1 MPYCNPYLHDRL
13 LDAIRTE
20 CNKMVLCSQ
29 VPTTFTEANT
39 TYALADV
46 AMSPTD
52 FTIANGDVSGRKITV
67 AAKSGVPVDVTGD
80 PVVCALLDT
89 VNQRLLYY
97 VDETGSQ
104 TIYAG
109 NTVNIPS
116 FKIENRD
123 PVNS

>member
-1 MPYCNPYLHDRL
+1 MPYCNPYLHDKL
-13 LDAIRTE
+13 LDAIRQE
-20 CNKMVLCSQ
+20 CNRMVLCSAT
-29 VPTTFTEANT
+29 PTNYTEANS
-39 TYALADV
+39 TYALASV
-46 AMSPTD
+46 TMTPSD
-52 FTIANGDVSGRKITV
+52 FTLGNGAVSGRRVTV
-67 AAKSGVPVDVTGD
+67 AAKNNVNVTTTGD

-97 VDETGSQ
+97 VDETTTQ

-116 FKIENRD
+116 FTIENRD

>member
-1 MPYCNPYLHDRL
+1 MPYCNPYLHDKL

-29 VPTTFTEANT
+29 VPTNFTEANT

-46 AMSPTD
+46 AMTPSD
-52 FTIANGDVSGRKITV
+52 FTLANGVVSGRRVIV
-67 AAKSGVPVDVTGD
+67 AAKNNVTVDTTGD

-89 VNQRLLYY
+89 INQRLLYY
-97 VDETGSQ
+97 VDETSTQ

-116 FKIENRD
+116 FSIENRD
-123 PVNS
+123 PINS